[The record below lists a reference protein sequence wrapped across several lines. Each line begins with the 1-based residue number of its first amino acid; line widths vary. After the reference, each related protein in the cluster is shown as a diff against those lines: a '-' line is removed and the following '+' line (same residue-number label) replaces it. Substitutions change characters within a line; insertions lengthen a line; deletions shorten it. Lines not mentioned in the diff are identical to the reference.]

1 MNNPKLAKK
10 KQEGYKEE
18 KKNKLVPFKG
28 FQKIS
33 QAKKK
38 KPHFRGKKATINI
51 KAF

>member
-38 KPHFRGKKATINI
+38 NHTSVEKKQP
-51 KAF
+51 